1 MSFILD
7 ALRKSEQMRLSQSG
21 APLLS
26 ASGPEPVHRPPPRL
40 LIVLAALL
48 LLTAGVALGLL
59 YPVTHPEPAQSPPPL
74 PTSAIITPPP
84 AQTAPSAPS
93 PAHSSPAIAVATASA
108 RHAASHSATRTAT
121 AQTAAAPIVPIAP
134 AAPLPR
140 LDELPAPLQ
149 AQLPK
154 LSIAAH
160 AYSKTPAKR
169 FVFINDRMLHEG
181 DTLMPELRLEQI
193 TPDGMIFNYQGQR
206 FERGL
211 QP

>member
-26 ASGPEPVHRPPPRL
+26 ASGPEPVHRSPPRL

-48 LLTAGVALGLL
+48 LLTTGVALGLL

-74 PTSAIITPPP
+74 PTSTIITPPP
-84 AQTAPSAPS
+84 AQTTPSAPS
-93 PAHSSPAIAVATASA
+93 PAPSSPAIAIATASA
-108 RHAASHSATRTAT
+108 RHAAPHSTTQTAT
-121 AQTAAAPIVPIAP
+121 APIAP

-206 FERGL
+206 FEHGL